1 MKIRV
6 LGSGTSSG
14 VPRIGND
21 WGACDPEDPRN
32 RRRRAAILM
41 EGDGQRMLVDCGPDL
56 REQLLDAEVG
66 TVDDVI
72 ITHDHAD
79 HCHGIDDLRACRWN
93 GGARVPIHARA
104 DTLERLKARFGYA
117 FEDRGLYKALF
128 TEHPIEG
135 PMDWGGGRL
144 SFVDQPHGGI
154 TSLGI
159 RFDRNGR
166 SFAYAIDF
174 ETMTEDMR
182 ALYRGVDIWLC
193 DCVRREPHPTHAH
206 LEMVLDAARELGVG
220 RLILTHLDNSMDH
233 AQLSEELPDWAV
245 PAYDGMEVIL

>member
-1 MKIRV
+1 
-6 LGSGTSSG
+6 
-14 VPRIGND
+14 
-21 WGACDPEDPRN
+21 
-32 RRRRAAILM
+32 M